1 MINSENEIVKGLGRG
16 LAKDQ
21 EKGPQKET
29 KGAAREAKAYEF
41 LIAGIPYRLKT
52 NHDDATVQ
60 ELVGFIN
67 KKMEESLALTKHGSY
82 QNAAVLTAL
91 NLAEELIL
99 LKRKA
104 HRELE
109 KIEERVLKLSVDL
122 ENSKR

>member
-1 MINSENEIVKGLGRG
+1 MIHSGNDLVS
-16 LAKDQ
+16 
-21 EKGPQKET
+21 T
-29 KGAAREAKAYEF
+29 KGSTKDTTARSAGIYEF

-60 ELVGFIN
+60 ELVAFIN

-109 KIEERVLKLSVDL
+109 KIEERVLKLSVDI
-122 ENSKR
+122 ENSKK

>member
-1 MINSENEIVKGLGRG
+1 MIHSGNDLVNSKGST
-16 LAKDQ
+16 KD
-21 EKGPQKET
+21 T
-29 KGAAREAKAYEF
+29 GARSAGVYEF

-60 ELVGFIN
+60 ELVAFIN

-109 KIEERVLKLSVDL
+109 KIEERVLKLSVDI
-122 ENSKR
+122 ENSKK

>member
-1 MINSENEIVKGLGRG
+1 MIHSGNDRVKGTN
-16 LAKDQ
+16 KIS
-21 EKGPQKET
+21 EET
-29 KGAAREAKAYEF
+29 SYKKNSGAAREAKAYEF

-60 ELVGFIN
+60 ELVAFIN

-109 KIEERVLKLSVDL
+109 KIEERVLKLSVDI
-122 ENSKR
+122 ENSKK